1 MTRNQTSRKLKPA
14 VMLTTAPKE
23 TKALAAVV
31 SKLAA
36 HAEYDRV
43 ALEWHGPRAVE
54 MAKHGR
60 SLRELARAT
69 GLSPTYLSL
78 VANGRQR
85 ISLYAMHA
93 LLCQCEGM
101 EP

>member
-1 MTRNQTSRKLKPA
+1 MTRTTRKIKPV
-14 VMLTTAPKE
+14 VMLQTAPKE

-31 SKLAA
+31 GKLAA
-36 HAEYDRV
+36 HADYDRV
-43 ALEWHGPRAVE
+43 AMEWHGPKAVE
-54 MAKHGR
+54 MAKRGR

-69 GLSPTYLSL
+69 GLSTTYLSL

-101 EP
+101 QP

>member
-1 MTRNQTSRKLKPA
+1 VKRTIRKLKPA
-14 VMLTTAPKE
+14 VMLRTAPKD

-31 SKLAA
+31 GKLAA
-36 HAEYDRV
+36 HADYDRV
-43 ALEWHGPRAVE
+43 AMEWHGPKAVE
-54 MAKHGR
+54 MAKRGR

-101 EP
+101 QP